1 MSPTSE
7 QDELSQLKDAI
18 ESFSS
23 LPDYI
28 DHYCSEQS
36 EKNAYANM
44 GGVLSYADL
53 QRYSINFAAYLQNET
68 DLIPGDRIAIQLP
81 NLLQYPVVVMGALRA
96 GLVVVNTN
104 PLYTTEETIEQFNG
118 AGVTAVII
126 LSNSAHM
133 FEDVLPAT
141 DVHTVIVT
149 QMADLHPLP
158 RRLLINCMAR
168 YIRKIVPRYKLS
180 GSISFRYALK
190 RGSRL
195 TLKKRPFSP
204 EATALIQYT
213 VGTMGTPKAAQL
225 SHRNLIANAL
235 QVRSR
240 LTEICRENEE
250 IAIAPLPLYHIY
262 SFTLNLLVLPAFGAQ
277 IVLITNPR
285 DTSGFVNELA
295 RWKFTFFSGL
305 NTLFVSLCQS
315 TQFQQLD
322 LSSLKVTISGGM
334 ALTRSVSEQWETI
347 TGCEITQGYGLTE
360 ASPVISVSVPGDQP
374 FGSVGCPLPLT
385 EVKVLGEQLD
395 ELCSGETGELYV
407 RGPQVMSGYWG
418 DDTSVDDEDGWLAT
432 GDIARVCDD
441 GSIRIVDRKDDIINI
456 SGFPIYPNEL
466 ENVISSHPAI
476 SECAAVGLPDEV
488 SGEIIKLYVVT
499 HDKRLSVKEVREYCR
514 ERLTSYKVP
523 RLVEFRTH
531 LPKSNVGKVIRRAL
545 LEEEISKAQKL
556 RRHL

>member
-1 MSPTSE
+1 MSQTLN
-7 QDELSQLKDAI
+7 DTDLTQLQETI
-18 ESFSS
+18 GRFSS

-28 DHYCSEQS
+28 DYFCADLLEQ
-36 EKNAYANM
+36 NAFANM
-44 GGVLSYADL
+44 GGVISYAEL
-53 QRYSINFAAYLQNET
+53 QRLSIHFAAYLQNET
-68 DLIPGDRIAIQLP
+68 GLSPGDRIAIQLP

-96 GLVVVNTN
+96 GLIIVNTN

-118 AGVTAVII
+118 AGVKAVVI
-126 LSNSAHM
+126 LANSAHM
-133 FEDVLPAT
+133 LEDALPAT
-141 DVHTVIVT
+141 EVDTVIVT
-149 QMADLHPLP
+149 QLADLHPFP
-158 RRLLINCMAR
+158 RRLLINGMAR

-180 GSISFRYALK
+180 GAISLRYALK
-190 RGSRL
+190 RGARL
-195 TLKKRPFSP
+195 PFKKRTCNPDK
-204 EATALIQYT
+204 TALIQYT
-213 VGTMGTPKAAQL
+213 VGTMGAPKAAEL
-225 SHRNLIANAL
+225 SHRNLITNAL
-235 QVRSR
+235 QLRSR
-240 LTEICRENEE
+240 LTDVCKENEE

-262 SFTLNLLVLPAFGAQ
+262 SFTLNLLVLPTFGAQ

-315 TQFQQLD
+315 SQFQQLD
-322 LSSLKVTISGGM
+322 LSNLKVTISGGM
-334 ALTRSVSEQWETI
+334 ALTGSVSEQWETI

-360 ASPVISVSVPGDQP
+360 ASPVISVDVPGARH

-385 EVKVLGEQLD
+385 EVKVVGEQQD
-395 ELCSGETGELYV
+395 ELCSGETGALYV

-418 DDTSVDDEDGWLAT
+418 CGEPALDNEGWLAT
-432 GDIARVCDD
+432 GDIARICDD

-456 SGFPIYPNEL
+456 SGFPVYPNEL

-476 SECAAVGLPDEV
+476 SECAAVGLPDTV
-488 SGEIIKLYVVT
+488 CGEIIKLYVVT
-499 HDKRLSVKEVREYCR
+499 KDKRLSVKEVREYCR

-531 LPKSNVGKVIRRAL
+531 LPKSNVGKVLRRAL
-545 LEEEISKAQKL
+545 LEEEMSKAQKL